1 MTKAKQN
8 DSANSDA
15 YLPDPGIIPEGMED
29 FAAQVVAEAQAHPA
43 PTVEERRLAAQADK
57 IADKALS
64 AINEGTTPKP
74 DDQDAET
81 VRLPKLWSLSE
92 MAESRAIQWLAHNRI
107 PRGNITVNVGDEG
120 VGKSLYWV
128 LLVAYITTGRP
139 FPELGI
145 AGGEPGHVVL
155 FLAENGLADMDRPRM
170 EAAGVNPDYVHIY
183 CVDPDGSGTPPLD
196 AFAVNDILHADFTP
210 SLIVADPWLD
220 MVPSNLS
227 VKDGQQAK
235 RALRPW
241 RELAVKTNAGV
252 LLVCHTNR
260 TDSANARDKYGATAE
275 LRKTARMTLFSQ
287 VDEETGHLTVGP
299 EKTNITSRGI
309 PASQF
314 RIITKPRA
322 GFPDGVPVLD
332 YVGESSK
339 TATDI
344 IAEKWEANRPDAD
357 DRTDVQIWL
366 ETYLT
371 DHGPTLRKDVLKAA
385 KGEGFTVAKT
395 LKRALDAIGGVTD
408 NTPTVPRQTVWKLA
422 PPSEDSGDTGPVA
435 DPISL
440 EGVPTVSTGND
451 QGKRNVP
458 TVQSGQSGH
467 ARNIGS
473 RQGDVSRL
481 TVVPDA
487 GDQASEALDETILD
501 CLDTEYGLSPETIVG
516 SVPGLTRDAASIRL
530 QALADAGRVTIDT
543 RGRYTRKATA

>member
-1 MTKAKQN
+1 MSTTM
-8 DSANSDA
+8 D
-15 YLPDPGIIPEGMED
+15 E
-29 FAAQVVAEAQAHPA
+29 
-43 PTVEERRLAAQADK
+43 LAATVRAQDESPG
-57 IADKALS
+57 DPDEKA
-64 AINEGTTPKP
+64 
-74 DDQDAET
+74 
-81 VRLPKLWSLSE
+81 RLPKLWSLSE
-92 MAESRAIQWLAHNRI
+92 MTESRAIQWLAHNRI
-107 PRGNITVNVGDEG
+107 PRGNVTVNVGDEG

-196 AFAVNDILHADFTP
+196 DFAVNDILRADFTP

-220 MVPSNLS
+220 MVPSHLS

-299 EKTNITSRGI
+299 EKTNITTRGI

-314 RIITKPRA
+314 QIITKPRA

-344 IAEKWEANRPDAD
+344 ITEKWEANRPDAD

-385 KGEGFTVAKT
+385 KAEGFTVAKT

-408 NTPTVPRQTVWKLA
+408 NTPTVPRQTVWKLV
-422 PPSEDSGDTGPVA
+422 PPSEDSEDMRPVT
-435 DPISL
+435 DPIYL
-440 EGVPTVSTGND
+440 EGVPTVPTGDD

-458 TVQSGQSGH
+458 TGQSGQSGH
-467 ARNIGS
+467 SQKHRVPTANLAI
-473 RQGDVSRL
+473 
-481 TVVPDA
+481 VPDLA
-487 GDQASEALDETILD
+487 DDTDRTIWDTLGNGFPLSARAIASA
-501 CLDTEYGLSPETIVG
+501 
-516 SVPGLTRDAASIRL
+516 VPGATEEDLETRL
-530 QALADAGRVTIDT
+530 QALVNRNLVTVNGRGKYE
-543 RGRYTRKATA
+543 RATA